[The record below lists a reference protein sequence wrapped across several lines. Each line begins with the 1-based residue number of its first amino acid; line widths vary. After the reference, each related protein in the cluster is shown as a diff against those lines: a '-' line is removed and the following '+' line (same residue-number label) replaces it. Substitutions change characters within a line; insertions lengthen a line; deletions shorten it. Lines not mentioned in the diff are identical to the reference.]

1 MAVPSLHDAYI
12 GAGSN
17 VGRRIVHLGFGI
29 EGLKALGDITA
40 VSKVY
45 ETAPVGYLDQGDFLN
60 LAVHLRTPLSPHE
73 LLRALLAI
81 EARAGR
87 TRDIRFGP
95 RTLDLDLLL
104 YDDLVLDEP
113 ELTLPHPRMWQRAF
127 VMVPLADLNPHRLA
141 PTGETWA
148 DLAARLRQK
157 DEVHEV
163 GRFW

>member
-1 MAVPSLHDAYI
+1 MAHPLHDAYI

-17 VGRRIVHLGFGI
+17 VGRRIVHLGRAM
-29 EGLKALGDITA
+29 EGLRPLGELAA
-40 VSKVY
+40 VSSVY

-60 LAVHLRTPLSPHE
+60 LAVHLRTPLAPHE

-81 EARAGR
+81 EAQAGR
-87 TRDIRFGP
+87 TREIRFGP

-104 YDDLVLDEP
+104 YDDLALDTP

-127 VMVPLADLNPHRLA
+127 VMVPLAELRPDGLA

-148 DLAARLRQK
+148 ALAARLREK
-157 DEVHEV
+157 GEVHEV

>member
-1 MAVPSLHDAYI
+1 MATGPLHDAYI

-17 VGRRIVHLGFGI
+17 VGRRIHYLGLGI
-29 EGLKALGDITA
+29 DGLKQLGDVVG
-40 VSKVY
+40 VSSVY

-60 LAVHLRTPLSPHE
+60 LAVHLRTSLSPHE
-73 LLRALLAI
+73 LLRGLLAI

-87 TRDIRFGP
+87 TRDVRFGP

-104 YDDLVLDEP
+104 YDDLELDHP
-113 ELTLPHPRMWQRAF
+113 DLTLPHPRMWQRAF
-127 VMVPLADLNPHRLA
+127 VMVPLADLHPNGLA

-148 DLAARLRQK
+148 DLAARLRRK

>member
-1 MAVPSLHDAYI
+1 MADRVLHDAYI

-17 VGRRIVHLGFGI
+17 VGRRIVHLGLGI
-29 EGLKALGDITA
+29 DGLKALGEIAA

-60 LAVHLRTPLSPHE
+60 LAVHLRTPLAPQD

-81 EARAGR
+81 ERRAGR
-87 TRDIRFGP
+87 TREIRFGP

-104 YDDLVLDEP
+104 YDDLALDEP
-113 ELTLPHPRMWQRAF
+113 DLTVPHPRMWERAF
-127 VMVPLADLNPHRLA
+127 VMVPLADLHPDRLA

-148 DLAARLRQK
+148 EVAARLRQK